1 MSQLFAARL
10 LVKRCVGTPNVKD
23 KIHFKLYAYT
33 IRISNDGTCLL
44 HMACGIKL
52 I

>member
-33 IRISNDGTCLL
+33 IRISNGTCLL
-44 HMACGIKL
+44 HMVCGIKL